1 MVSEWIVKG
10 KTTPCAESKEE
21 GLEKTESKKQLWL
34 EFQQWYR
41 PCLSL
46 THEPYSHFHRPNAC
60 HPFHIRIYHRNHIHG
75 KQTRMSHRH
84 RTERHWCLEKR
95 TTLLMCL
102 FFSYQLQISNLSA
115 RNEPRQELFLYS
127 QCWMDYYYYY
137 FCCYYFRIGESIW
150 ISAHACMINWHSVNN
165 EHDKIEDHSHR
176 VRAHFFSLKTI
187 NYCVEKRRFFLILF
201 AWEKIQWTSNAMRYQ
216 HTSHMFVVR
225 NIWLQISHFSPS
237 LCWECL

>member
-60 HPFHIRIYHRNHIHG
+60 HRISHSHLPSKSHSW
-75 KQTRMSHRH
+75 QTNS
-84 RTERHWCLEKR
+84 
-95 TTLLMCL
+95 
-102 FFSYQLQISNLSA
+102 
-115 RNEPRQELFLYS
+115 NEPPPPPNGTALMFGKTHNFINMLVLLVPATNFQFISPKRAKARVIFIFTMPNGLLSLLLLLF
-127 QCWMDYYYYY
+127 QDRWINMN
-137 FCCYYFRIGESIW
+137 FRTR
-150 ISAHACMINWHSVNN
+150 V
-165 EHDKIEDHSHR
+165 HDKLALCQQWTWQNWGPFASCPGT
-176 VRAHFFSLKTI
+176 FFPLKTI

-216 HTSHMFVVR
+216 HITYVCCSQYMIA
-225 NIWLQISHFSPS
+225 N
-237 LCWECL
+237 